1 MNENRAAFYD
11 TVRHSLFSG
20 NLTQKQVDGME
31 ALLTAISPFSVCE
44 QAYMLATAYHETAR
58 TMQPIA
64 EIGKGAGRKYGTW
77 LTNSNGV
84 CYCHAHGDKK
94 RKPVVYTETDYPH
107 LYYGR
112 GYVQLT
118 WLENYLRAGK
128 ELGSVLTDAGQL
140 AREPKL
146 AMRPDIA
153 AMIMCFGMRD
163 GWFTGRKLSDY
174 IRGDQADYVNARRII
189 NGTDKAQAIAA
200 YARKFEAAL
209 RAMN

>member
-11 TVRHSLFSG
+11 KVRHSLFSG
-20 NLTQKQVDGME
+20 SLTQKQVDGME

-64 EIGKGAGRKYGTW
+64 EIGKGSGRTYGTW
-77 LTNSNGV
+77 RTNSLGV
-84 CYCHAHGDKK
+84 CYCYADDT
-94 RKPVVYTETDYPH
+94 RKVVYAENDYPH

-118 WLENYLRAGK
+118 WLKNYKRAGK
-128 ELGSVLTDAGQL
+128 ELGAALDDADQL
-140 AREPKL
+140 ARDPKL

-153 AMIMCFGMRD
+153 AMIMCFGMKD

-189 NGTDKAQAIAA
+189 NGMDKAQTIAT
-200 YARKFEAAL
+200 YARKFESAL
-209 RAMN
+209 RTMS